1 MPVSPHTPS
10 QISID
15 PGAPNKTLRSRWRD
29 RLYIEDSR
37 EQVLDDI
44 CLVLLACIRDVL
56 DLLLGLL
63 ARLLLCSLVTLAML
77 FPPSCQQSVAHVRGQ
92 REGNTNLGLELLE
105 FLVLL
110 RLVIVNL
117 LLGFVSGLLD
127 SFRADC
133 D

>member
-1 MPVSPHTPS
+1 MPVSPHTAS
-10 QISID
+10 QIPTDQVASK
-15 PGAPNKTLRSRWRD
+15 KTLCRRWRD
-29 RLYIEDSR
+29 GLYIEDSR
-37 EQVLDDI
+37 EQVLYNA
-44 CLVLLACIRDVL
+44 CLVLLACICDVL

-77 FPPSCQQSVAHVRGQ
+77 FPPSCQQSVFCVRSQ
-92 REGNTNLGLELLE
+92 SEGNTNLGLELLE

-110 RLVIVNL
+110 RLVIANL
-117 LLGFVSGLLD
+117 LLGFVSGFLD